1 MLTRTIA
8 LGGATLVAAF
18 LIAPSSARAETWELD
33 QTHTQ
38 IGFSVK
44 HLMVTNVRGHFKK
57 FDGKIE
63 LDEKDPTKSTVVVN
77 VDTRSIDTN
86 EEKRDAHLRAP
97 DFFDADK
104 FPAMTFKSTKV
115 QKVGKDKYKVIGDL
129 TIRGTTKPV
138 VLLVEG
144 PTKPLKDPWGGT
156 RSGLTATGT
165 INRKDFGLTYNTV
178 LEAGG
183 VAVGEDVKLQ
193 IEAELIKKPNTPS

>member
-1 MLTRTIA
+1 MA
-8 LGGATLVAAF
+8 LAGATLA
-18 LIAPSSARAETWELD
+18 LLMAPTAARADTWELD

-77 VDTRSIDTN
+77 IDTRSIDTN
-86 EEKRDAHLRAP
+86 EEKRDAHLRNA
-97 DFFDADK
+97 DFFDSDK

-115 QKVGKDKYKVIGDL
+115 QKLGKNKYKVIGDL

-138 VLLVEG
+138 VLTVEG

-165 INRKDFGLTYNTV
+165 INRKDFGLTWNTV

-183 VAVGEDVKLQ
+183 VAVGEEVKLQ
-193 IEAELIKKPNTPS
+193 IEAELIQKPNTQS